1 MKNNGV
7 IIIAIIVIVVIL
19 SVILIGLTHSTPEP
33 VIQGEVEISDYRLS
47 SKVPSRVM
55 KIKVQEGDFVKKGDT
70 VAIMEAPEV
79 AAKLSQAE
87 AAKRAAQALQN
98 KAQAG
103 VRSEQIEAAYEM
115 WQKAKAGL
123 DVYEKTYQRVEKLF
137 NEGVIAAQKKD
148 EAYAQLEAAKAT
160 EKAAKSQYDM
170 AMNGAQKEDKDAAAA
185 QVARARGAVAEVNSY
200 INETIIRALAD
211 GVVTEIFPE
220 EGELVGSGAPIM
232 NVAKADG
239 AYLTFNIREDLLKN
253 FEIGKSVNVYIPAKD
268 TTLNA
273 TVSGMKNVGSY
284 AVWKATKALGQYD
297 LKTFEV
303 KMRPEAQNLQLAAGM
318 SAIIK

>member
-137 NEGVIAAQKKD
+137 NEIAPKYEGRNGGYTRILKMGPRRGDAC
-148 EAYAQLEAAKAT
+148 EMAVLEL
-160 EKAAKSQYDM
+160 
-170 AMNGAQKEDKDAAAA
+170 
-185 QVARARGAVAEVNSY
+185 
-200 INETIIRALAD
+200 I
-211 GVVTEIFPE
+211 
-220 EGELVGSGAPIM
+220 
-232 NVAKADG
+232 
-239 AYLTFNIREDLLKN
+239 
-253 FEIGKSVNVYIPAKD
+253 
-268 TTLNA
+268 
-273 TVSGMKNVGSY
+273 
-284 AVWKATKALGQYD
+284 
-297 LKTFEV
+297 
-303 KMRPEAQNLQLAAGM
+303 
-318 SAIIK
+318 